1 MGHDYVTSGPGIHH
15 ILPCISC
22 RRGSITIIMDILLIL
37 FGVVLTAGTAI
48 FVAAEFSLVALD
60 PGTIERKAQ
69 DGDTRAIAALKGL
82 KKLSLEL
89 SSAQVGITLTTILLG
104 YTTQQ
109 AIANLLTGPLQSS
122 GLAEAAATGLAV
134 ALSLL
139 IINLFSMLF
148 GELVPKNFAL
158 AEPLATAGVVA
169 PLQGAFTTVL
179 RPIIVG
185 LNSSANW
192 LIRRFGIEP
201 AEELSGAR
209 SSSELVALVRRSA
222 TLGTLDISTARLL
235 TRSIGIGRLTAV
247 DVMTDRGRVN
257 WIDHK
262 ATAADVVTLARTTGH
277 SRFPVV
283 GDDHDDIRGL
293 VNLRSAISVP
303 YERRSEVPVTSSS
316 LMKPIERVPE
326 TVALAPLLV
335 QLRDTGQMA
344 VVLDEYGGTSGIVTL
359 EDCVEEIVGE
369 VADEHDPRRLR
380 ARFSADGW
388 VVPGDMRP
396 DELAREAGLR
406 VPEEGP
412 FETLAGFIMT
422 SLGRLPEVGD
432 EAVGEDVIL
441 TVEAMDGR
449 RVVSVRARAIEQEG
463 GE

>member
-1 MGHDYVTSGPGIHH
+1 
-15 ILPCISC
+15 
-22 RRGSITIIMDILLIL
+22 MDILLLL
-37 FGVVLTAGTAI
+37 FGVVLTAGTAV

-60 PGTIERKAQ
+60 PGTIEKKAE
-69 DGDTRAIAALKGL
+69 DGDRRAAAALKGL

-104 YTTQQ
+104 YTSQQ
-109 AIANLLTGPLQSS
+109 ALANLLEGPLQSA
-122 GLAEAAATGLAV
+122 GMALAAAIGLAV
-134 ALSLL
+134 VISL
-139 IINLFSMLF
+139 IVINLFSMLF
-148 GELVPKNFAL
+148 GELIPKNMAL
-158 AEPLATAGVVA
+158 ADPLSTAGVVA
-169 PLQGAFTTVL
+169 PIQGMFTTLL

-192 LIRRFGIEP
+192 IIRKFGIEP

-209 SSSELVALVRRSA
+209 SATELVALVRRSA
-222 TLGTLDISTARLL
+222 NMGTLDISTARLL

-247 DVMTDRGRVN
+247 DVMTDRGRVE

-262 ATAADVVTLARTTGH
+262 ASAADVISLARQTGF

-283 GDDHDDIRGL
+283 GDDLDDIRGF
-293 VNLRSAISVP
+293 VNLRSAISIP
-303 YERRSEVPVTSSS
+303 FERRADVPVTSSS
-316 LMKPIERVPE
+316 LMKEVERVPE

-388 VVPGDMRP
+388 LIPGDMRP
-396 DELAREAGLR
+396 DELAREAGIN
-406 VPEEGP
+406 VPDDGP
-412 FETLAGFIMT
+412 FETLAGYIMT
-422 SLGRLPEVGD
+422 ELGRLPEVGD
-432 EAVGEDVIL
+432 TVESDGVSL
-441 TVEAMDGR
+441 TVEKLEGR
-449 RVVSVRARAIEQEG
+449 RVVSIRARALNTEATE
-463 GE
+463 

>member
-1 MGHDYVTSGPGIHH
+1 
-15 ILPCISC
+15 
-22 RRGSITIIMDILLIL
+22 MDILLLL
-37 FGVVLTAGTAI
+37 FGVVLTAGTAV

-60 PGTIERKAQ
+60 PGTIEKKAE
-69 DGDTRAIAALKGL
+69 DGDRRAAAALKGL

-104 YTTQQ
+104 YTSQQ
-109 AIANLLTGPLQSS
+109 ALANLLEGPLQSA
-122 GLAEAAATGLAV
+122 GMALAAAIGLAV
-134 ALSLL
+134 VISL
-139 IINLFSMLF
+139 IVINLFSMLF
-148 GELVPKNFAL
+148 GELIPKNMAL
-158 AEPLATAGVVA
+158 ADPLSTAGVVA
-169 PLQGAFTTVL
+169 PIQGMFTTLL

-192 LIRRFGIEP
+192 IIRKFGIEP

-209 SSSELVALVRRSA
+209 SATELVALVRRSA
-222 TLGTLDISTARLL
+222 NMGTLDISTARLL

-247 DVMTDRGRVN
+247 DVMTDRGRVE

-262 ATAADVVTLARTTGH
+262 ASAADVISLARKTGF

-283 GDDHDDIRGL
+283 GDDLDDIRGF
-293 VNLRSAISVP
+293 VNLRSAISIP
-303 YERRSEVPVTSSS
+303 FERRADVPVTSSS
-316 LMKPIERVPE
+316 LMKEVERVPE

-388 VVPGDMRP
+388 LIPGDMRP
-396 DELAREAGLR
+396 DELAREAGIN
-406 VPEEGP
+406 VPDDGP
-412 FETLAGFIMT
+412 FETLAGYIMT
-422 SLGRLPEVGD
+422 ELGRLPEVGD
-432 EAVGEDVIL
+432 TVESDGVSL
-441 TVEAMDGR
+441 TVEKLEGR
-449 RVVSVRARAIEQEG
+449 RVVSIRARALNTEATE
-463 GE
+463 

>member
-1 MGHDYVTSGPGIHH
+1 
-15 ILPCISC
+15 
-22 RRGSITIIMDILLIL
+22 MDILLLL
-37 FGVVLTAGTAI
+37 FGVVLTAGTAV

-60 PGTIERKAQ
+60 PGTIEKKAE
-69 DGDTRAIAALKGL
+69 DGDRRAAAALKGL

-104 YTTQQ
+104 YTSQQ
-109 AIANLLTGPLQSS
+109 ALANLLEGPLQSA
-122 GLAEAAATGLAV
+122 GMALAAAIGLAV
-134 ALSLL
+134 VISL
-139 IINLFSMLF
+139 IVINLFSMLF
-148 GELVPKNFAL
+148 GELIPKNMAL
-158 AEPLATAGVVA
+158 ADPLSTAGVIA
-169 PLQGAFTTVL
+169 PIQGMFTTLL

-192 LIRRFGIEP
+192 IIRKFGIEP

-209 SSSELVALVRRSA
+209 SATELVALVRRSA
-222 TLGTLDISTARLL
+222 NMGTLDISTARLL

-247 DVMTDRGRVN
+247 DVMTDRGRVE

-262 ATAADVVTLARTTGH
+262 ASAADVISLARKTGF

-283 GDDHDDIRGL
+283 GDDLDDIRGF
-293 VNLRSAISVP
+293 VNLRSAISIP
-303 YERRSEVPVTSSS
+303 FERRADVPVTSSS
-316 LMKPIERVPE
+316 LMKEVERVPE

-388 VVPGDMRP
+388 LIPGDMRP
-396 DELAREAGLR
+396 DELAREAGIN
-406 VPEEGP
+406 VPDDGP
-412 FETLAGFIMT
+412 FETLAGYIMT
-422 SLGRLPEVGD
+422 ELGRLPEVGD
-432 EAVGEDVIL
+432 TVESDGVSL
-441 TVEAMDGR
+441 TVEKLEGR
-449 RVVSVRARAIEQEG
+449 RVVSIRARALNTEATE
-463 GE
+463 